1 MHNIKSKTADI
12 LHSNN
17 NNSKIGLIINISLVA
32 LIIIS
37 VLVIILESIQPLQNK
52 YGHIFFFIEA
62 FSVIIFTIEYLL
74 RLWSCTGVDKKHNS
88 NFKARIYYMITPMAI
103 IDLLAILPFY
113 LAAFLPMDLLF
124 LRIVRLLRVLKLTRY
139 SQEIKIIFDVLKKEK
154 GAFVSIFFMVLIII
168 VVISGAIYIIEKD
181 VQPEVY
187 GSIPDAMWWAIVT
200 LTTVGFGDATP
211 ITPLGKLLGAF
222 VTITGVLVIALPAG
236 ILASG
241 FAEQLKHRKE
251 IYLEQLEL
259 ALEDGVIDEKEENE
273 LKSLRKELNLEEFG
287 NHSKRKRMNKIRARK
302 VCPHCHKEL

>member
-12 LHSNN
+12 LHSNK

-52 YGHIFFFIEA
+52 YGHIFFVIEA

-74 RLWSCTGVDKKHNS
+74 RLWSCTSVDKKHNS

-181 VQPEVY
+181 IQPEVY

-200 LTTVGFGDATP
+200 LTTVGFGDVTP

-259 ALEDGVIDEKEENE
+259 ALEDGVIDAKEEDE

-287 NHSKRKRMNKIRARK
+287 NHSKRKRLNKIRASK
-302 VCPHCHKEL
+302 ICPHCHKEL